1 MKKRLIINI
10 IFWLLLI
17 IFILLCFAQTTNK
30 KPMSLEIIFKN
41 NECRYIKSAEI
52 YDKIKMGLKQKQS
65 GYDLKDINTRLL
77 EDSIETLSY
86 VKNAEVYLSLD
97 KLKIL
102 IQQETPFIRT
112 LVNGDTCFFTED
124 SVKLNLVDGKLP
136 KVLFFIDDISLQSW
150 EETVYL
156 ANYVYYNGFLNSII
170 SKISHNQGS
179 EYILYSDLFD
189 FTINIG
195 SVNKLEE
202 KLERIKLFFTTI
214 SKDKRLSNDSILMKE
229 LNVAY
234 DNQII
239 CVN

>member
-1 MKKRLIINI
+1 
-10 IFWLLLI
+10 
-17 IFILLCFAQTTNK
+17 
-30 KPMSLEIIFKN
+30 MSLEIIFKN
-41 NECRYIKSAEI
+41 NEYQYIKTKEV
-52 YDKIKMGLKQKQS
+52 YDKIKMSLEKEKS
-65 GYDLKDINTRLL
+65 GCCPKDINTRLL

-112 LVNGDTCFFTED
+112 MVNGDTCFFTED
-124 SVKLNLVDGKLP
+124 SVKLNLANGKLP

-156 ANYVYYNGFLNSII
+156 ANYVYHNGFLDSII
-170 SKISHNQGS
+170 SKVSHNQGS
-179 EYILYSDLFD
+179 DYILYSDLFD
-189 FTINIG
+189 FKINIG

-202 KLERIKLFFTTI
+202 KLEKIKLFFKTI
-214 SKDKRLSNDSILMKE
+214 SKEKRLNNDNILMKE